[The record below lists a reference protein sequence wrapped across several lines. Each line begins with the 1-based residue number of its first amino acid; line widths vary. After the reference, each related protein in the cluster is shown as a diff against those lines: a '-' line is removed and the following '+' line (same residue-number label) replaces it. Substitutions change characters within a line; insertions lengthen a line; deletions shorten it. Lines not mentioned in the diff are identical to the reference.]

1 MSIPADPAVLS
12 TPAGGAGLDPGLDV
26 DAALLLRRLDEMA
39 AFGARPGLGGITR
52 TGLSGEET
60 AARRHL
66 AARCRE
72 DGLTTH
78 VDQAANLIVRRAG
91 ADHGKPVVLLGSHL
105 DTVVGGGRLD
115 GTYGVMAACEVVR
128 VLARAEVELPVEPV
142 AIAFTNEEGAGFPY
156 PFFGSLALTGKVD
169 VAAATAAAERG
180 GLPLRAAL
188 RAAGGDLDTLGAAAW
203 APGSIACYLELH
215 IEQGPVLEARGIPI
229 GVVDAITG
237 RTILDIAVQGRQGH
251 AGTTPMALRRDA
263 LAVAARVVLAV
274 EELATERGLCAVGTV
289 GRLDAEPNVTNVI
302 PGRVELTAEIRDSR
316 PERLRAAERALT
328 GELARLGS
336 ATGIDI
342 AAAVRPVTAP
352 TPTTVP
358 ARQAIAAAADALG
371 LAHLEM
377 FSSAG
382 HDAQIVSDIAPIGM
396 IFVPSH
402 DGVSHAP
409 EEHTDDAHLIAGART
424 LLHSVLHLAGR

>member
-1 MSIPADPAVLS
+1 
-12 TPAGGAGLDPGLDV
+12 
-26 DAALLLRRLDEMA
+26 
-39 AFGARPGLGGITR
+39 
-52 TGLSGEET
+52 
-60 AARRHL
+60 
-66 AARCRE
+66 
-72 DGLTTH
+72 
-78 VDQAANLIVRRAG
+78 
-91 ADHGKPVVLLGSHL
+91 
-105 DTVVGGGRLD
+105 
-115 GTYGVMAACEVVR
+115 
-128 VLARAEVELPVEPV
+128 
-142 AIAFTNEEGAGFPY
+142 
-156 PFFGSLALTGKVD
+156 
-169 VAAATAAAERG
+169 
-180 GLPLRAAL
+180 
-188 RAAGGDLDTLGAAAW
+188 
-203 APGSIACYLELH
+203 
-215 IEQGPVLEARGIPI
+215 
-229 GVVDAITG
+229 
-237 RTILDIAVQGRQGH
+237 
-251 AGTTPMALRRDA
+251 
-263 LAVAARVVLAV
+263 
-274 EELATERGLCAVGTV
+274 
-289 GRLDAEPNVTNVI
+289 
-302 PGRVELTAEIRDSR
+302 VELTAEIRDSR